1 MAWNDVIGGVS
12 HIETSEIESR
22 KFGRNIG
29 RFFVGEN
36 WIEQFNS
43 EGELQ
48 QSLLELW
55 DADKHDLTV
64 VRVPSG
70 LIDLI
75 NTTDLKNRSLLFVG
89 TLVYWE
95 ICLNE
100 HIPNFASGNTETAE
114 QLGKDKYGEIYQ
126 VLDSS
131 FSNYKNHYTANPLLQ
146 TVSANESYRDWA
158 FHVLENTPENV
169 VVVKLDG
176 KIAGLAVI
184 NFYQG
189 GPVEILLAGIGEHY
203 QRRGAYVSLL
213 SGVCRIASD
222 RGFDHVVISTQS
234 RNISVQKAW
243 AKAGFSP
250 ALSIDTFHSLAK

>member
-1 MAWNDVIGGVS
+1 MAWYDVIGGVS
-12 HIETSEIESR
+12 HIETSDVESR

-36 WIEQFNS
+36 WSKQFNS

-48 QSLLELW
+48 QFLLELCAS
-55 DADKHDLTV
+55 DTHDLTV
-64 VRVPSG
+64 MRVPSG
-70 LIDLI
+70 MIDLI
-75 NTTDLKNRSLLFVG
+75 NRTNFKNRTLLFVG

-95 ICLNE
+95 IRLNANVL
-100 HIPNFASGNTETAE
+100 NFASGNIETAE
-114 QLGKDKYGEIYQ
+114 NIEKDTYGEIFQ

-131 FSNYKNHYTANPLLQ
+131 FSNYKNHYTANPLLH
-146 TVSANESYRDWA
+146 TVSATESYRDWA

-184 NFYQG
+184 NPNQG
-189 GPVEILLAGIGEHY
+189 GPVEIMLAGIAEDF

-213 SGVCRIASD
+213 SGVCQIALE
-222 RGFDHVVISTQS
+222 RGFEHVVISTQS